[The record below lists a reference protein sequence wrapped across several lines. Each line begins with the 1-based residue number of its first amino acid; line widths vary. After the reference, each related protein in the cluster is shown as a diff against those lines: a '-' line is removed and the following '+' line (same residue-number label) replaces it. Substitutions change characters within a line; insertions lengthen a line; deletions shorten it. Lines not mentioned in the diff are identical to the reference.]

1 MPLFSDYPVATLKDV
16 LRFETEKTLEQR
28 YDARSV
34 YDVFAK
40 SASRHPDRTAL
51 TMLMSGAD
59 DETPRIV
66 TYRQMLEGITR
77 AANFFASLGG
87 PGSGVAYILPSLVE
101 THFTLWGAEAQ
112 GYAVPIN
119 FLLQPQNIADLVR
132 AADAK
137 ILVALGPHP
146 QLDIW
151 QKAVEVSRLLPDVKL
166 VQVSLSDA
174 PLPEGVFGFAP
185 GLKAQDGNAL
195 TFGKAR
201 SGDDVAAYFHTGG
214 TTGSPKLVTHTH
226 RMQIAAGFGGAVLQD
241 LSETDAITN
250 GLPLFHVAATISCG
264 LSFFIAGANVIVL
277 SPAGMR
283 NPVIIKNFWKIVER
297 YRATVIGGV
306 PTALAALLN
315 VPVDADISSA
325 RYSIS
330 GASLLPRAVAV
341 QYQKMTGTAIHE
353 ILGMTETGGLVS
365 IDPASADPVL
375 GSVGI
380 RLPYTKVVVRKLA
393 ADGSLGEACV
403 PHEVGVMT
411 VSGPNVTPGYKDQSQ
426 NSGALRDG
434 YLDSGDLAYT
444 DEQGR
449 LFIAGRSKDLII
461 RSGHNIDPVLIE
473 DALQS
478 HPAVALAAAVG
489 QPDKYAGELPVCYV
503 ALKPGAQATPDE
515 LKAFAEPLIAERPAW
530 PKQIIV
536 IDAIPVTS
544 VGKIFKPQLRTDAV
558 QRLVAQV
565 VAEAAGTA
573 DAVIDVAAGG
583 KRGIDVKVVLPRA
596 TAGQQAAVEKA
607 LEGYL
612 FDYKVAQAV

>member
-1 MPLFSDYPVATLKDV
+1 MSMFSDCPIGSLADV
-16 LRFETEKTLEQR
+16 VKFETEKTLEQR
-28 YDARSV
+28 YDAHSV
-34 YDVFAK
+34 YDIFVKTAV
-40 SASRHPDRTAL
+40 RHPDRTAL
-51 TMLMSGAD
+51 TMLMTGAD
-59 DETPRIV
+59 DETPRLV
-66 TYRQMLEGITR
+66 TYRQLLDGITR
-77 AANFFASLGG
+77 AANAFAALGG
-87 PGSGVAYILPSLVE
+87 PGAGVAYILPSLVE
-101 THFTLWGAEAQ
+101 THFTLWGAETA

-132 AADAK
+132 ASGAK

-151 QKAVEVSRLLPDVKL
+151 EKAVAVGKLLPDIKL
-166 VQVSLSDA
+166 IQVSLSDA
-174 PLPEGVFGFAP
+174 SLPERVVGFAP
-185 GLKAQDGNAL
+185 SLKAQDGHAL

-201 SGDDVAAYFHTGG
+201 GGDDVAAYFHTGG

-226 RMQIAAGFGGAVLQD
+226 RNQITAAFGGTVLQD

-283 NPVIIKNFWKIVER
+283 NPVIIKNFWKIIER
-297 YRATVIGGV
+297 HRATVIGGV

-330 GASLLPRAVAV
+330 GASLLPRAVAL
-341 QYQKMTGTAIHE
+341 QFQKMTGTTIHE

-365 IDPASADPVL
+365 IDPAAAQPVL
-375 GSVGI
+375 GSVGV
-380 RLPYTKVVVRKLA
+380 RLPYTNVTVRKLGP
-393 ADGSLGEACV
+393 DGSLGEACA
-403 PHEVGVMT
+403 PHEIGVMT
-411 VSGPNVTPGYKDQSQ
+411 VSGLNVTKGYRDDSH
-426 NSGALRDG
+426 NSGALRNG

-461 RSGHNIDPVLIE
+461 RSGHNIDPLLIE
-473 DALQS
+473 NVLQS

-503 ALKPGAQATPDE
+503 LLKPGAQATADE
-515 LKAFAEPLIAERPAW
+515 LRAFAEPLIAERPAW
-530 PKQIIV
+530 PKQV
-536 IDAIPVTS
+536 FVTDAIPMTS
-544 VGKIFKPQLRTDAV
+544 VGKIFKPQLRNDAV
-558 QRLVAQV
+558 HRLVMQV
-565 VAEAAGTA
+565 VSDVVGSG
-573 DAVIDVAAGG
+573 DATIDVAAGG
-583 KRGIDVKVVLPRA
+583 KRGTDVTVTLPAAYSDRR
-596 TAGQQAAVEKA
+596 GAVETA
-607 LEGYL
+607 LDGYL
-612 FDYKVAQAV
+612 FDYRVISAG

>member
-185 GLKAQDGNAL
+185 GLKAQDGNVL

-226 RMQIAAGFGGAVLQD
+226 CMQIAAAFGGAVLQD

-393 ADGSLGEACV
+393 ADGSLGEACA

-444 DEQGR
+444 DEEGR

>member
-16 LRFETEKTLEQR
+16 VRFETEKTLEQR

-34 YDVFAK
+34 YDIFAK
-40 SASRHPDRTAL
+40 SAARHPDRTAL
-51 TMLMSGAD
+51 TMLMTGAA
-59 DETPRIV
+59 DETPRLV

-87 PGSGVAYILPSLVE
+87 PGAGVAYILPSLVE
-101 THFTLWGAEAQ
+101 THFTLWGAETA
-112 GYAVPIN
+112 GYAVPLN
-119 FLLQPQNIADLVR
+119 FLLQAQNIADLVR
-132 AADAK
+132 ASGAK

-151 QKAVEVSRLLPDVKL
+151 EKAIAVGKLLPDLKL
-166 VQVSLSDA
+166 VQVSLTDA
-174 PLPEGVFGFAP
+174 PLPDGVFGFGP
-185 GLKAQDGNAL
+185 GLNAQDGSKL
-195 TFGKAR
+195 TFGQAR
-201 SGDDVAAYFHTGG
+201 GGDDVAAYFHTGG
-214 TTGSPKLVTHTH
+214 TTGLPKLVTHTH
-226 RMQIAAGFGGAVLQD
+226 RNQIAAAFGGTVLQD
-241 LSETDAITN
+241 LTETDAITN

-283 NPVIIKNFWKIVER
+283 NPTIIKNFWKIVER

-330 GASLLPRAVAV
+330 GASLLPRAVALAF
-341 QYQKMTGTAIHE
+341 QKLTGTTVHE

-365 IDPASADPVL
+365 IDPAAGEPVM
-375 GSVGI
+375 GSVGV
-380 RLPYTKVVVRKLA
+380 RLPYTKVVVRKLG
-393 ADGSLGEACV
+393 ADGSLSEACA
-403 PHEVGVMT
+403 PHEIGVMT
-411 VSGPNVTPGYKDQSQ
+411 VSGPNVTPGYKDASQ
-426 NSGALRDG
+426 NGGALRDG
-434 YLDSGDLAYT
+434 TLDSGDLAYT

-489 QPDKYAGELPVCYV
+489 QPDKYAGELPICYV
-503 ALKPGAQATPDE
+503 ALKPGAQASADE
-515 LKAFAEPLIAERPAW
+515 LKAYAEPLIAERPAW

-565 VAEAAGTA
+565 VAEAVGSN
-573 DAVIDVAAGG
+573 DAVIDAVAGG
-583 KRGIDVKVVLPRA
+583 KRGIDVTVTLPA
-596 TAGQQAAVEKA
+596 ALSGKLAAVEKV
-607 LEGYL
+607 LDGYL
-612 FDYKVAQAV
+612 FDYKVQQAN

>member
-1 MPLFSDYPVATLKDV
+1 M
-16 LRFETEKTLEQR
+16 
-28 YDARSV
+28 
-34 YDVFAK
+34 
-40 SASRHPDRTAL
+40 
-51 TMLMSGAD
+51 
-59 DETPRIV
+59 
-66 TYRQMLEGITR
+66 
-77 AANFFASLGG
+77 
-87 PGSGVAYILPSLVE
+87 
-101 THFTLWGAEAQ
+101 GAEAQ

-119 FLLQPQNIADLVR
+119 FLLQAQNIADLVR

-151 QKAVEVSRLLPDVKL
+151 QKAVEVGKLLPDVKL

-174 PLPEGVFGFAP
+174 PLPEGVFGFGP

-201 SGDDVAAYFHTGG
+201 GGDDVAAYFHTGG

-226 RMQIAAGFGGAVLQD
+226 RMQIAAAFGGAVLQD
-241 LSETDAITN
+241 LSETDAIPN

-264 LSFFIAGANVIVL
+264 LSFFIAGANIIVL

-297 YRATVIGGV
+297 YRATVIGSV

-330 GASLLPRAVAV
+330 GASLLPRAVAL

-365 IDPASADPVL
+365 IDPGPAEPVL

-393 ADGSLGEACV
+393 ADGSLGEACA

-426 NSGALRDG
+426 NGSALRDG

-444 DEQGR
+444 DDEGR

-503 ALKPGAQATPDE
+503 ALKPGAQATADE

-530 PKQIIV
+530 PKQVIV

-565 VAEAAGTA
+565 VT
-573 DAVIDVAAGG
+573 DAVGSDGARIDVAAGG
-583 KRGIDVKVVLPRA
+583 KRGIDVTVTLA
-596 TAGQQAAVEKA
+596 AAQSGQQGVVEKA
-607 LEGYL
+607 LDGYL